1 VLGLA
6 AGVTAEVG
14 AFLVFAVLWGVWP
27 VVLRARR
34 ERRSATADVNA
45 TDGYGRQPTG
55 SPHVPCADRP
65 SPHWVIPPQV

>member
-27 VVLRARR
+27 VVLRARG
-34 ERRSATADVNA
+34 A
-45 TDGYGRQPTG
+45 
-55 SPHVPCADRP
+55 
-65 SPHWVIPPQV
+65 PQR